1 MIRMAGL
8 VMILGVMAWS
18 SVALAVE
25 AQRTRDLVYSRPDG
39 TALTMDEFVPAEPN
53 GNVVMVVVSG
63 GWYSSYGAIDGA
75 FRAGSI
81 DRLLEGGYKVYA
93 VVHRSSPRF
102 TIEDAIAD
110 VQRAVRFVRH
120 REKQD
125 GGTTVSIGITGAS
138 AGGHLSLLAGMTG
151 DDGDAAAEDPVARE
165 SSRVQAVACFY
176 PPTDFLNY
184 GDTDV
189 NVLETTVGKNFPAS
203 FDFQRQEEDPV
214 RLERLRGKYN
224 DVTDAE
230 ELRKILR
237 EVSPVTH
244 VTSDDPPSLI
254 VHGDADALVPWQ
266 QSDLMVKA
274 LEKAG
279 VEAELVTK
287 PGEKHGW
294 KGQVEDVGRFVEWFD
309 KYLSK
314 AKE

>member
-1 MIRMAGL
+1 MIRAAGMM
-8 VMILGVMAWS
+8 MILGMLAWS

-39 TALTMDEFVPAEPN
+39 TALTMDEFVPEEPN

-63 GWYSSYGAIDGA
+63 GWYSSYDAIDGA

-81 DRLLEGGYKVYA
+81 DKLLEGGYKVYA

-102 TIEDAIAD
+102 TIEDAVAD
-110 VQRAVRFVRH
+110 ITRAVRFVRH

-125 GGTTVSIGITGAS
+125 GRTTVSIGITGAS
-138 AGGHLSLLAGMTG
+138 AGGHLSLMAGMTG
-151 DDGDAAAEDPVARE
+151 DDGDTAANDPVEQE

-184 GDTDV
+184 GEPGV

-214 RLERLRGKYN
+214 RPERLRGKFN
-224 DVTDAE
+224 DVVDAG
-230 ELRKILR
+230 ELRKILQ

-244 VTSDDPPSLI
+244 VTPDDAPSLI

-266 QSDLMVKA
+266 QSELMVKA

-279 VEAELVTK
+279 VEAKLVTK

-294 KGQVEDVGRFVEWFD
+294 KGQVEEVAQFVEWFD
-309 KYLSK
+309 KHLPK
-314 AKE
+314 PQE